1 MKCDVD
7 LVGVIKW
14 NNIDGLNSP
23 HREWGREM
31 KKYKSQVMCHQIV
44 GRFGPAG
51 SPITLGA
58 LLYGVL
64 LPSGGDRADL
74 AHINS

>member
-1 MKCDVD
+1 M
-7 LVGVIKW
+7 
-14 NNIDGLNSP
+14 NNIDGLNSL

-44 GRFGPAG
+44 GRLGPAG
-51 SPITLGA
+51 TPITLGA

-74 AHINS
+74 AHTNV